1 MHLVRTFRP
10 LSLPFNEKFLVNII
24 PFDINIFQELI
35 SPREATLHAS
45 AFTLHWLSNRR
56 EGIKGRGG
64 EGGRKGS
71 LSRGSHENC
80 SKS

>member
-56 EGIKGRGG
+56 EGIKGRR
-64 EGGRKGS
+64 EKGIS
-71 LSRGSHENC
+71 FTGFS
-80 SKS
+80 